1 MNFKIILYGP
11 SGTGA
16 KTCLLERIINNKFES
31 NHLSTI
37 GVDFKILN
45 IESKYGKIK
54 LIIWDCAGQERYR
67 TIVKN
72 TLKGAHCIILGYD
85 ITYKESLEETKKSS
99 YDFIIDNFNKDNIPL
114 FYLVANKIDLHDK
127 IKIPDK
133 DALSF
138 AKEKKMEYFKVSA
151 KTGEGVDLLLNH
163 IVNSLIK
170 KYMQNIIKK
179 DINFKL
185 IKEMDNWLLI
195 EAENEKN
202 KTDLLKLK
210 KYFNY

>member
-11 SGTGA
+11 SFTGA
-16 KTCLLERIINNKFES
+16 KTSLLERIVNNKFEIY
-31 NHLSTI
+31 LPTI

-45 IESKYGKIK
+45 IESKYGIIK
-54 LIIWDCAGQERYR
+54 LMIWDFAGQEQFRNR
-67 TIVKN
+67 VKSYF
-72 TLKGAHCIILGYD
+72 KGAHCIILGYD
-85 ITYKESLEETKKSS
+85 ITNKKSYKETKKSC
-99 YDFIIDNFNKDNIPL
+99 YDFIIDNLNKDNIPL
-114 FYLVANKIDLHDK
+114 FYLVANKIDLHDE
-127 IKIPDK
+127 IEIPDK

-138 AKEKKMEYFKVSA
+138 AKEKKMEYFKISA

-185 IKEMDNWLLI
+185 IKEMDKWLLI
-195 EAENEKN
+195 EAKKEKN

-210 KYFNY
+210 KFFIY

>member
-11 SGTGA
+11 SFTGA
-16 KTCLLERIINNKFES
+16 KTSLLERIVNNKFEIY
-31 NHLSTI
+31 LPTVGI
-37 GVDFKILN
+37 DFTYLI
-45 IESKYGKIK
+45 IESKYGIIK
-54 LIIWDCAGQERYR
+54 LIIWDCPGQQKLRN
-67 TIVKN
+67 TVKSYF
-72 TLKGAHCIILGYD
+72 KEAHCTILGYD
-85 ITYKESLEETKKSS
+85 ITDKESFEETKKSC
-99 YDFIIDNFNKDNIPL
+99 YDSIIDNLNKDNIPL
-114 FYLVANKIDLHDK
+114 FYLVANKIDLHDE
-127 IKIPDK
+127 IEIPDK

-138 AKEKKMEYFKVSA
+138 AKEKKMEYFKISA

-185 IKEMDNWLLI
+185 IKEMDKWLLI
-195 EAENEKN
+195 EAKKEKN

-210 KYFNY
+210 KCFIY

>member
-11 SGTGA
+11 SFTGA
-16 KTCLLERIINNKFES
+16 KTSLLERIVNNKFEIY
-31 NHLSTI
+31 LPTI
-37 GVDFKILN
+37 GVDFNTLN
-45 IESKYGKIK
+45 IESKYGIIK
-54 LIIWDCAGQERYR
+54 LMIWDCAGQEQFRN
-67 TIVKN
+67 TVKSYF
-72 TLKGAHCIILGYD
+72 KGAHCIILGYD
-85 ITYKESLEETKKSS
+85 ITNKKSYEETKKSC
-99 YDFIIDNFNKDNIPL
+99 YDFIIDNLNKDNIPL
-114 FYLVANKIDLHDK
+114 FYLVANKIDLHDE
-127 IKIPDK
+127 IEIPDK

-138 AKEKKMEYFKVSA
+138 AKEKKMEYFKISA

-185 IKEMDNWLLI
+185 IKEMDKWLLI
-195 EAENEKN
+195 EAKKEKN

-210 KYFNY
+210 KCFIY